1 MSIKYVLDSSVSSVR
16 TTITGGNGSSAT
28 ISESQIKQVG
38 HKEIRQTNF
47 FMNVYGH
54 VQLGGGARTIPSSG
68 KVSLIHSSST
78 TSMSIPKLISAI
90 FAD

>member
-16 TTITGGNGSSAT
+16 TTGGNGSSAT

-38 HKEIRQTNF
+38 YKEIRETYF

-54 VQLGGGARTIPSSG
+54 VQLGRGARTIPSSG
-68 KVSLIHSSST
+68 KVSLIHN
-78 TSMSIPKLISAI
+78 IYEYPQAYFCHIC
-90 FAD
+90 